1 MAILIFAQNCTK
13 TRRLLQSQPVHTEGP
28 LVLCGPGS
36 VGCAPRNPP
45 KAKAHSGEVTMSE
58 KVLRDNVIKVRVTD
72 AELALLRERMVGGE
86 LARWM
91 RETCLSVESDVVHV
105 DVPPVDANLL
115 RQLAAIGNNVN
126 QIARQ
131 VNSQT
136 INPADAIQI
145 LTSLRGITN
154 ALHQLRD
161 AHAG

>member
-1 MAILIFAQNCTK
+1 
-13 TRRLLQSQPVHTEGP
+13 
-28 LVLCGPGS
+28 
-36 VGCAPRNPP
+36 
-45 KAKAHSGEVTMSE
+45 MSD
-58 KVLRDNVIKVRVTD
+58 KVLRDNVIKIRVTD

-91 RETCLSVESDVVHV
+91 RETCLAVESDVVHV

-136 INPADAIQI
+136 IKPADAIQI
-145 LTSLRGITN
+145 LTALRGITN

-161 AHAG
+161 AHAS

>member
-13 TRRLLQSQPVHTEGP
+13 TRRLLQSKPVYTQGP
-28 LVLCGPGS
+28 PVLCGPGS
-36 VGCAPRNPP
+36 GCCAPRNPP
-45 KAKAHSGEVTMSE
+45 QKHSGEVAMSD
-58 KVLRDNVIKVRVTD
+58 KVLRDNVIKIRVSD

-91 RETCLSVESDVVHV
+91 RETCLAVESDVVHV

-145 LTSLRGITN
+145 LTALRGITN

-161 AHAG
+161 AHAS